1 MKTPEQAAADYL
13 AKYEAAGPEGAAGKY
28 LDENERDNLPG
39 AIRAAWRAY
48 NAPET
53 PAEIRDQLRGALDYM
68 IDKL

>member
-13 AKYEAAGPEGAAGKY
+13 AKYEAAGPAGAVGKR
-28 LDENERDNLPG
+28 LDEYERDNLPG

-48 NAPET
+48 NDPET
-53 PAEIRDQLRGALDYM
+53 PAEIRDKLRGALDYM